1 MAAALSSRNAPCSY
15 RVCSTP
21 PRPLPF
27 LEARALAVIGVDK
40 MATRNKDL
48 AILIIDDEEPIRRLL
63 VAYLS
68 DSYRCVAAASA
79 HEAMTLLSGS
89 SFNLVLSDINMPGT
103 SGTELCQ
110 YINKAYP
117 DTVVIMVSGMT
128 DISYAIE
135 AMRRG
140 AFDYITKP
148 FDLGQVQVSIDR
160 ALRYQAL
167 VASKRFYEQSLEETV
182 RLRTAELR
190 SLNEDLNKML
200 EALYQNYRATLRAL
214 AGALEARDV
223 ETAGHSDRV
232 VAYSLR
238 LGRELGLSHK
248 DLIALEQ
255 GALLHDIGK
264 IGVPDSIL
272 LKSGA
277 LTGPEWEE
285 MREHI
290 NHGLRIIEGID
301 FLRGAAP
308 VVGEHHEKYDG
319 TGYPLGLCGEGIHI
333 HARIFAVA
341 DAFDAITSDR
351 PYRNASSYAEARR
364 EIISS
369 SGIHFDPVVVDTFL
383 AVPESEWS
391 GIRKIAETEDYIEHI
406 IDKHEIRS
414 FVISLKRNSGFTGP
428 LTVSSQIA

>member
-27 LEARALAVIGVDK
+27 FEARALAVIGVDK

-223 ETAGHSDRV
+223 ETACHSDRV

-319 TGYPLGLCGEGIHI
+319 TGYPLGLCGEGINI

>member
-1 MAAALSSRNAPCSY
+1 
-15 RVCSTP
+15 
-21 PRPLPF
+21 
-27 LEARALAVIGVDK
+27 
-40 MATRNKDL
+40 MATRNKDA

-68 DSYRCVAAASA
+68 DSYRCVAADSA
-79 HEAMTLLSGS
+79 HEAMSLLSGS

-110 YINKAYP
+110 FINKAYP

-128 DISYAIE
+128 DITFAIE
-135 AMRRG
+135 AMRQG

-264 IGVPDSIL
+264 IGVRDSIL
-272 LKSGA
+272 LKTGA

-319 TGYPLGLCGEGIHI
+319 SGYPLGLCGEKIHV

-351 PYRNASSYAEARR
+351 PYRHSSSYADARR
-364 EIISS
+364 EIIAS

-383 AVPESEWS
+383 AVPESEW
-391 GIRKIAETEDYIEHI
+391 GEIRKIAKTEDYIEHI